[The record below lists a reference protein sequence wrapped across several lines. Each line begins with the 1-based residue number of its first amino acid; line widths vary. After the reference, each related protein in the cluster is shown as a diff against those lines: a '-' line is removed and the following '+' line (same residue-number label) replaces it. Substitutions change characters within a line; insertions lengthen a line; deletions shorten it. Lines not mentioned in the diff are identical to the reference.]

1 MTLMVPS
8 SHRKDVTNE
17 KIESMPLHLEYS
29 GISLICVIQIIKKTP
44 SRALLN
50 KGKKRQKAEKK
61 TKGDNSLLEGTKG
74 RIGEMSGIIASV
86 LD

>member
-1 MTLMVPS
+1 M
-8 SHRKDVTNE
+8 
-17 KIESMPLHLEYS
+17 
-29 GISLICVIQIIKKTP
+29 ICVIQIIKKTP